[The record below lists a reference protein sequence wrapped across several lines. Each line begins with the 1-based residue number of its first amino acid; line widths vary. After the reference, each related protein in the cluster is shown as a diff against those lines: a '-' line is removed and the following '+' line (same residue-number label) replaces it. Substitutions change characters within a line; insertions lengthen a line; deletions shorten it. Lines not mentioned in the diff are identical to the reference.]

1 MPSGAGKYHSGF
13 TQLESACIS
22 LRETAPG
29 LPDWLN
35 ALIKRA
41 QIREAAVR
49 IAAGLVARFYETN
62 KVDLGREDPLGDFF
76 KNIAAH
82 SHLLATAL
90 VERCEREQK

>member
-49 IAAGLVARFYETN
+49 IAAGLIEAWDWN
-62 KVDLGREDPLGDFF
+62 KLFTADQLKE
-76 KNIAAH
+76 IANEY
-82 SHLLATAL
+82 ATAL
-90 VERCEREQK
+90 VERCEGERK